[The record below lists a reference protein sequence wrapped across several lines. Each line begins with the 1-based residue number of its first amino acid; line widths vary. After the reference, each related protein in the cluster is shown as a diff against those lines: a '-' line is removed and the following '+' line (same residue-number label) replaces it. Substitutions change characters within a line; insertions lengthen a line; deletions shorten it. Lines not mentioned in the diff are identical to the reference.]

1 MEHSYIALD
10 IETTGLNPKKDKIIE
25 IGALRIRDN
34 AVEARFHSLIYPGRE
49 LNESITALT
58 GITDEMVAQRPE
70 IQEMIGTVVDFC
82 QELPLLGHRILF
94 DYSFLKRA
102 AVNQGIRW
110 EQKGIDTLKLCR
122 RFMPKEESKT
132 LANAC
137 RFYQIKAEN
146 CHRAMW
152 DAYAAHVL
160 YQKLANQY
168 QESFPESF
176 QAGELIYKVKK
187 EQPASKGQKELLQEL
202 LKYHKIK
209 APVQIGALTRNEASR
224 LTDEIISK
232 YGRMEARI
240 WSTKSLKEVRKV

>member
-34 AVEARFHSLIYPGRE
+34 AVEARFHRLIYPGRE

-187 EQPASKGQKELLQEL
+187 EQPASKGHKERLQEL